1 MPNSGG
7 KYGNKKRNRYDSI
20 HCSRFNQTKKEE
32 IYEKVT
38 TGKTEDKIQTG
49 GNSFSKKEW
58 EKLIGRVDKVEDKAK
73 EDIEEKKK
81 QEVDKSLN
89 ERNAAYEKM
98 SVKASVTKEKT
109 VKSKQDVLELL

>member
-1 MPNSGG
+1 M
-7 KYGNKKRNRYDSI
+7 
-20 HCSRFNQTKKEE
+20 
-32 IYEKVT
+32 T
-38 TGKTEDKIQTG
+38 TGKTEEKIQTG
-49 GNSFSKKEW
+49 GTAFSKKEW

-109 VKSKQDVLELL
+109 VKNKQDVLELLWMIHWNKSDISWIKGKRKKELPL